1 MQQQQ
6 LSKATRTV
14 YTILRLIATLVP
26 LIRLHRLQRERGQV
40 ADLGGPHRPPAP
52 AAHPPSRE
60 VEALLLPPRQH
71 IRGSLWLKKR
81 LLSLLELYGTAG
93 AVIIPRHR
101 VKSPYFQ
108 PLLNFANAPNGTADA
123 EMPRNAVS

>member
-1 MQQQQ
+1 MQKQQ
-6 LSKATRTV
+6 LSKVTRTV
-14 YTILRLIATLVP
+14 YTILRQIATLIPREFVTDAAEANRVKWRTFDP
-26 LIRLHRLQRERGQV
+26 WSHLPTLVIVQLSRLSGV
-40 ADLGGPHRPPAP
+40 
-52 AAHPPSRE
+52 
-60 VEALLLPPRQH
+60 

-81 LLSLLELYGTAG
+81 LLSLLDLYGTAG